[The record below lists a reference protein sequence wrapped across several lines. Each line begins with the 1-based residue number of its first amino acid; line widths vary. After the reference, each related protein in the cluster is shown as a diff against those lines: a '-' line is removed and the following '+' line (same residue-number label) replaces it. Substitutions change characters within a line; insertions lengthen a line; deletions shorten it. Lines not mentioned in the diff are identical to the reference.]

1 VPDIASALNL
11 EGLKF
16 CQQIKS
22 FCDDRGISVRGLSSI
37 CDGSMHGFSK
47 SSAERLLKGTI
58 KPDLLEQLRPVLFNG
73 LRRYLECQHHMHT
86 DEVEALLSP
95 IFDKQEFTLMLHDR
109 CELDPLAIRH
119 FGLDFDPFD
128 VDRIPSEDE
137 VFSTPEL
144 DAVVQRV
151 KDAVLYQRFVAVIG
165 DIGSGKTL
173 LKMRVAAELAKEDKV
188 QTRLIYP
195 EFFEMEQVEV
205 HAIASYILSDLGQTV
220 PRSKPER
227 VKAIKALLDE
237 MYYEDIRVALYIDEA
252 HHLNDRVLTS
262 LKNFWE
268 LSKGIS
274 SGLSN
279 GRNRSFT
286 NRLLGVVLFGQ
297 PQFVQSRLRNSTFRE
312 IRQRVQIIE
321 MPKLV
326 NKKGSKYDWTP
337 AKEYVE
343 HRIRL
348 AGGKP
353 EKIFDPEALDII
365 CRNASTPLTIG
376 NLVNECLTEAYELEE
391 KTVQASFPFF
401 KQLSAGTPQVV
412 GMRRSA

>member
-1 VPDIASALNL
+1 MPKIPSALNL
-11 EGLKF
+11 EGIKF
-16 CQQIKS
+16 CQQIAA
-22 FCDDRGISVRGLSSI
+22 FCDDHNISVRGLSSI
-37 CDGSMHGFSK
+37 CDGSMNGFSK
-47 SSAERLLKGTI
+47 SSAERLLKGI
-58 KPDLLEQLRPVLFNG
+58 ISPDLLEELRPVLFNG
-73 LRRYLECQHHMHT
+73 LRKFLDCRRYHA
-86 DEVEALLSP
+86 DEIEAALSS

-109 CELDPLAIRH
+109 CELDTKAIRH
-119 FGLDFDPFD
+119 FGLQFDPFD
-128 VDRIPSEDE
+128 VDRIPGEDE

-188 QTRLIYP
+188 QTHLIYP

-227 VKAIKALLDE
+227 VKAIKTLLDE
-237 MYYEDIRVALYIDEA
+237 MYYEDIRVSLIIDEA

-274 SGLSN
+274 SAGAG

-297 PQFVQSRLRNSTFRE
+297 PQFVQSRLRNSLFRE

-321 MPKLV
+321 MPKLAT
-326 NKKGSKYDWTP
+326 KKGNKVDWSP
-337 AKEYVE
+337 ARNYIE

-348 AGGKP
+348 AGGDP
-353 EKIFDPEALDII
+353 SRIFDPEALDII
-365 CRNASTPLTIG
+365 CRNAVTPLTIG
-376 NLVNECLTEAYELEE
+376 NLVNECLTETYELDE
-391 KTVQASFPFF
+391 KQVKPSFPFF
-401 KQLSAGTPQVV
+401 KHLSTGSPQVL